1 MWACSICAASYEY
14 KDMARRHI
22 KYHHNI
28 NQRAQ
33 VICIPNSISATVS
46 SPIPPVEIGTC
57 EAEVMSAHL
66 KSNDVTKHDKVVL
79 EQNDEIVTFENEDMK
94 NLVSAEVKV
103 N

>member
-14 KDMARRHI
+14 KDMALRRHI
-22 KYHHNI
+22 MFQHNI

-57 EAEVMSAHL
+57 ECEV
-66 KSNDVTKHDKVVL
+66 KKPDKVVL
-79 EQNDEIVTFENEDMK
+79 EQNDEIVRFEKEDMK
-94 NLVSAEVKV
+94 NRVSEEVTVK
-103 N
+103 